1 MQAYDGTGINRLRF
15 VFNDTVLSLGLA
27 ADATFSDVAEALSG
41 LSRSASPGPTAIDVT
56 LGQRASRSD
65 NMPVSLRRH
74 RRPVAVAAR

>member
-41 LSRSASPGPTAIDVT
+41 LSRSARPGPTAIDVT
-56 LGQRASRSD
+56 VAQRASCLDSL
-65 NMPVSLRRH
+65 PVSLRRR
-74 RRPVAVAAR
+74 RRPMAVAAR